1 MKLKLIMN
9 YESFLKTPEN
19 IGMEDA
25 GYFTNM
31 QLPFTT
37 SPGKS
42 SITVSLTSC
51 YKKLLQQQ

>member
-1 MKLKLIMN
+1 
-9 YESFLKTPEN
+9 
-19 IGMEDA
+19 MEDA